1 MSFKNS
7 RYHIIKNII
16 YDELIKSKKDFFFKD
31 IIKEINKNDD
41 MDYDLKDNVVILK
54 ILNEFE
60 NANVLEMIQD

>member
-1 MSFKNS
+1 
-7 RYHIIKNII
+7 
-16 YDELIKSKKDFFFKD
+16 
-31 IIKEINKNDD
+31 

>member
-1 MSFKNS
+1 MGCQ
-7 RYHIIKNII
+7 
-16 YDELIKSKKDFFFKD
+16 DELIKSKKDFFFKD